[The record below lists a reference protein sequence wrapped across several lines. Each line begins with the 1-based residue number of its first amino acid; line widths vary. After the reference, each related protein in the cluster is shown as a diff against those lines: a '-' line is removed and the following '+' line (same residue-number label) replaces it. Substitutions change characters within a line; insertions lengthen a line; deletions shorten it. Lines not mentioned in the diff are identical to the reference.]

1 MLPKK
6 DATKFMSEC
15 ACLLLLL
22 SHYPENIS
30 NRLEKQGRVKSPQ
43 LSQLRLYYIGGKSEN
58 ISRRGRSP
66 GEGHGNPHQYS
77 CLQNPM
83 DTEAWWA
90 AVHRVAQSW
99 TWLKQLSTAQG
110 FPRSAENWKTYVTE
124 WQCKYNK
131 SGELWKWLHSLY
143 NMFWERT
150 RWWSRKT
157 LSYLLL
163 WAYRNH
169 SYLQNDHQCKRPTY
183 QKVSS
188 TTRDIKKESHWDEY

>member
-110 FPRSAENWKTYVTE
+110 FPRSAENWKTECICVFMILNI
-124 WQCKYNK
+124 WKDIPLVAAPAPR
-131 SGELWKWLHSLY
+131 SGGTLFNSLPFDSLGFCI
-143 NMFWERT
+143 MCTVAF
-150 RWWSRKT
+150 
-157 LSYLLL
+157 L
-163 WAYRNH
+163 
-169 SYLQNDHQCKRPTY
+169 
-183 QKVSS
+183 
-188 TTRDIKKESHWDEY
+188 IKKN

>member
-1 MLPKK
+1 MKFLPPLLGHITLQVCLTDFDLSHLTCCSDLNVTKK
-6 DATKFMSEC
+6 GCNQRLTKFMSEC

-77 CLQNPM
+77 CLQNSM
-83 DTEAWWA
+83 DREAWWA

-99 TWLKQLSTAQG
+99 LEMTEATQHSTRLSQISG
-110 FPRSAENWKTYVTE
+110 KLENI
-124 WQCKYNK
+124 CN
-131 SGELWKWLHSLY
+131 
-143 NMFWERT
+143 
-150 RWWSRKT
+150 
-157 LSYLLL
+157 
-163 WAYRNH
+163 
-169 SYLQNDHQCKRPTY
+169 
-183 QKVSS
+183 
-188 TTRDIKKESHWDEY
+188 

>member
-90 AVHRVAQSW
+90 YTETKSVTHLVKWFARGWEAKAFQVGFLIPRWAELFPLAGF
-99 TWLKQLSTAQG
+99 LKLFHKSLIEYWCPWDRWVGENGVGVEWELLGTSG
-110 FPRSAENWKTYVTE
+110 CAENLFWA
-124 WQCKYNK
+124 
-131 SGELWKWLHSLY
+131 WLCVVSFILHYYSD
-143 NMFWERT
+143 
-150 RWWSRKT
+150 RK
-157 LSYLLL
+157 LRFREVICS
-163 WAYRNH
+163 
-169 SYLQNDHQCKRPTY
+169 
-183 QKVSS
+183 
-188 TTRDIKKESHWDEY
+188 